1 MPYKI
6 SKVKGNKYK
15 VTNIATKKVLA
26 KGTTKAKAEAQVKL
40 INMLKKKKKKK

>member
-15 VTNIATKKVLA
+15 VTNTVTKKVLA
-26 KGTTKAKAEAQVKL
+26 KGTTKTKAQNQVKL